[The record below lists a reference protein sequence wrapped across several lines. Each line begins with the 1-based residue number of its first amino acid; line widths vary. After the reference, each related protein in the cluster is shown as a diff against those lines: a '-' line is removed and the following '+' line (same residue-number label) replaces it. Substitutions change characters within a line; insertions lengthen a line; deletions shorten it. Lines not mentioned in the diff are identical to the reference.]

1 MLRRLSRNRP
11 QRRLPGLLVDIG
23 LLIILALLPL
33 AFFSQLLVGDQ
44 GGIWTISRGDF
55 DELHLPYRVFFA
67 REVAAGVLPLWNPYV
82 AAGHSALGDLQ
93 YGIFYPVSWL
103 FALLA
108 GEGYS
113 ADWLEAQ
120 IIFHFCLSAI
130 FTYLFARSEVGSRLG
145 SFAAAIIFTFGGYLT
160 TFPVTQLVVLQVSTW
175 LPLALLTA
183 RLAASHRS
191 PALAIG
197 TGLILAVATTGGHP
211 QTIFYIY
218 LLTAA
223 YLVASCASRGSW
235 QLGIGLSAV
244 TLASAF
250 AVSAPQLLPAF
261 RQLSL
266 TDRTDVNYEFLSA
279 GFRPAELA
287 GLFFSPLAGGDT
299 LYHGLATLAL
309 VGLTLTFR
317 RQPVLARFWAVVA
330 AVALIDSLG
339 GSTFM
344 QGFLSLV
351 TPLFK
356 FRQHERATLFVAIA
370 LAILAGHA
378 VAYLSTKRVE
388 RKTWAGVAYALF
400 GIAGLSLAIG
410 IAAILSSK
418 GSGLAGEA
426 FMAALF
432 AALAGIAA
440 IQAGMGIIPRQA
452 AVLALILILG
462 LDLFTHNWERDRLR
476 TDEPYYPASNRVVSF
491 LDSALSEYE
500 APYRVAT
507 EGLLIGDG
515 NAGALW
521 QLPDIVGNSP
531 LETRVFRSMTE
542 DLPELIYW
550 RLWAVRYIV
559 TERSLDHPAVDKLFD
574 LDGHEIYE
582 LDEEWR
588 NEPAWFAD
596 RINFAPSD
604 RRAIGILKE
613 SDPKQRVVI
622 HERVE
627 QPAQPAENW
636 GITWL
641 PSSVNERNL
650 LVYTEV
656 DSWLV
661 VSQSYHP
668 DWRAYVDGAPADLAR
683 VNLGLTGL
691 IVPAG
696 AHAVSMRYESPDL
709 PIGILIASVDGALA
723 LTVIVGEL
731 IVRHRWRRR
740 SRTPGE

>member
-1 MLRRLSRNRP
+1 
-11 QRRLPGLLVDIG
+11 
-23 LLIILALLPL
+23 
-33 AFFSQLLVGDQ
+33 
-44 GGIWTISRGDF
+44 
-55 DELHLPYRVFFA
+55 
-67 REVAAGVLPLWNPYV
+67 
-82 AAGHSALGDLQ
+82 
-93 YGIFYPVSWL
+93 
-103 FALLA
+103 
-108 GEGYS
+108 
-113 ADWLEAQ
+113 
-120 IIFHFCLSAI
+120 
-130 FTYLFARSEVGSRLG
+130 
-145 SFAAAIIFTFGGYLT
+145 
-160 TFPVTQLVVLQVSTW
+160 
-175 LPLALLTA
+175 
-183 RLAASHRS
+183 
-191 PALAIG
+191 
-197 TGLILAVATTGGHP
+197 
-211 QTIFYIY
+211 
-218 LLTAA
+218 
-223 YLVASCASRGSW
+223 
-235 QLGIGLSAV
+235 
-244 TLASAF
+244 
-250 AVSAPQLLPAF
+250 
-261 RQLSL
+261 
-266 TDRTDVNYEFLSA
+266 
-279 GFRPAELA
+279 
-287 GLFFSPLAGGDT
+287 
-299 LYHGLATLAL
+299 
-309 VGLTLTFR
+309 
-317 RQPVLARFWAVVA
+317 
-330 AVALIDSLG
+330 
-339 GSTFM
+339 
-344 QGFLSLV
+344 
-351 TPLFK
+351 
-356 FRQHERATLFVAIA
+356 
-370 LAILAGHA
+370 
-378 VAYLSTKRVE
+378 
-388 RKTWAGVAYALF
+388 
-400 GIAGLSLAIG
+400 
-410 IAAILSSK
+410 
-418 GSGLAGEA
+418 
-426 FMAALF
+426 MAALF

-491 LDSALSEYE
+491 LDSALSEYD
-500 APYRVAT
+500 APYRIAS

-559 TERSLDHPAVDKLFD
+559 TERSLDHPSVDKLFD

>member
-1 MLRRLSRNRP
+1 MRAPLIDA
-11 QRRLPGLLVDIG
+11 GLLV
-23 LLIILALLPL
+23 ILALMPF
-33 AFFSQLLVGDQ
+33 AFFSQLLIGDA
-44 GGIWTISRGDF
+44 GGMWTISRGDF

-108 GEGYS
+108 GEDYN

-120 IIFHFCLSAI
+120 IIFHFCLAAI
-130 FTYLFARSEVGSRLG
+130 FTYLFARLEVGSRAG
-145 SFAAAIIFTFGGYLT
+145 SFVAAVVFAFGGYLT

-191 PALAIG
+191 PALAIAA
-197 TGLILAVATTGGHP
+197 GLVLAVATTGGHP
-211 QTIFYIY
+211 QTIFYIS

-223 YLVASCASRGSW
+223 FLVASCASRGSW
-235 QLGIGLSAV
+235 QLGIGLSAI
-244 TLASAF
+244 TLTSAF
-250 AVSAPQLLPAF
+250 AISAPQLLPAF
-261 RQLSL
+261 RHLSL
-266 TDRTDVNYEFLSA
+266 TDRTDVSFEFLSA

-287 GLFFSPLAGGDT
+287 GFFLSPLAGGDT

-378 VAYLSTKRVE
+378 VAYLSTRRVD

-400 GIAGLSLAIG
+400 GIAGLSLVIG
-410 IAAILSSK
+410 VAAVLSSK
-418 GSGLAGEA
+418 GSALAGQA
-426 FMAALF
+426 FMAVLF
-432 AALAGIAA
+432 AALAGIPVM
-440 IQAGMGIIPRQA
+440 QAGLGIIPRQA
-452 AVLALILILG
+452 AVVALILILG

-476 TDEPYYPASNRVVSF
+476 TQEPYYPASDRVVSF
-491 LDSALSEYE
+491 LDSALSEHD
-500 APYRVAT
+500 APYRVAS
-507 EGLLIGDG
+507 EGLMVGDG

-521 QLPDIVGNSP
+521 RLPDIVGNSP
-531 LETRVFRSMTE
+531 LETRFFRTMTK
-542 DLPELIYW
+542 DLPELTYW
-550 RLWAVRYIV
+550 RLWAVRYVV
-559 TERSLDHPAVDKLFD
+559 TERSLDHPAVDKLF
-574 LDGHEIYE
+574 EIEGRQVYE

-596 RINFAPSD
+596 RINFAPSEQ
-604 RRAIGILKE
+604 RAIGILKE

-622 HERVE
+622 HERAE
-627 QPAQPAENW
+627 QPAGPAESW

-641 PSSVNERNL
+641 PSSVNEREL
-650 LVYTEV
+650 LVYTDV

-668 DWRAYVDGAPADLAR
+668 DWRAYIDGAPAKLIR

-691 IVPAG
+691 RVPEG
-696 AHAVSMRYESPDL
+696 AHAVSLRYESQDL
-709 PIGILIASVDGALA
+709 AIGLLIASVEGALA
-723 LTVIVGEL
+723 LVVIFGEL

-740 SRTPGE
+740 